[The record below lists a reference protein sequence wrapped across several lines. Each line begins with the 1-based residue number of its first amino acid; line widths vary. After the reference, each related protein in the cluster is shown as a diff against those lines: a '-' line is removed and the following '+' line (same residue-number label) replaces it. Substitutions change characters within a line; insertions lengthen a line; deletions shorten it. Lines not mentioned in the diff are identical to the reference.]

1 MKFTLALI
9 AALLLG
15 VRVPVWAEVSRDAAA
30 SLAQQASGGRVLAVE
45 KLERQGQIFWRV
57 KVLTAAGEVRVVLVD
72 AASGRV
78 R

>member
-9 AALLLG
+9 ATLLLG
-15 VRVPVWAEVSRDAAA
+15 VSVPVWAEVSRDAAA

>member
-15 VRVPVWAEVSRDAAA
+15 VSVPVWAEVSRDAAA